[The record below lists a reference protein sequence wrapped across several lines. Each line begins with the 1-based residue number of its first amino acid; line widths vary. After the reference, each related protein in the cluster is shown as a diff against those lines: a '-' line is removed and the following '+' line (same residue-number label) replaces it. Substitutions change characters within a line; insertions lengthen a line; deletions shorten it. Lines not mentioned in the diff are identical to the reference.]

1 MLENNLSSVIDVGC
15 GNGYK
20 LVYYLKDFETLGIE
34 TEPCYTWLVNT
45 YPDRKWFKHY
55 GETKDCDLIIC
66 SDVIE
71 HILDP
76 DILLD
81 YLISLGAKYYIISTP
96 CREVLCNHRRL
107 RRLFKESW
115 QGPPI
120 NKCHVREWT
129 MSELKEYLSSKFE
142 IVYSAYCE
150 KQVECQFHLL
160 KIKE

>member
-96 CREVLCNHRRL
+96 CREILCYNQNRKSRYG
-107 RRLFKESW
+107 KSW
-115 QGPPI
+115 NGPPI
-120 NKCHVREWT
+120 NNCHVREWT
-129 MSELKEYLSSKFE
+129 MTELKEYLSTKFE

-150 KQVECQFHLL
+150 KQIECQYHLL
-160 KIKE
+160 KIK